1 MTTITQRAIYRRG
14 ILRLDTPIDLP
25 ENTTVQVE
33 ITLVS
38 PDPTATGSSLYGAF
52 PELAV
57 LTSDDFAWA
66 KRLWEH
72 GTEKQ
77 SRHLDGLE

>member
-38 PDPTATGSSLYGAF
+38 PDQPRPGRRCTGHSRS
-52 PELAV
+52 
-57 LTSDDFAWA
+57 W
-66 KRLWEH
+66 
-72 GTEKQ
+72 Q
-77 SRHLDGLE
+77 S